1 MGLEF
6 DTPTVDTR
14 AYNSAVE
21 KEKEM
26 VAMCTASHFGDDFLH
41 INKGE
46 PLYVRKEH
54 GALRFEIQMDM
65 RCYWARASCGQY
77 GWVRVD
83 KVGTK
88 KLYHWMMQHEIKEA
102 LDTQAQNEKAQQLIE
117 GMGLGEA
124 LKKLSVSVVQRVT
137 LELFHGANPA
147 TEHSAMAGPAREP
160 SARHIENDTEK
171 HPSLCTGDGSA
182 NSLENASKAHAESSS
197 SIHTS
202 STSEY
207 VEDFVTKSAPL
218 ADLQEDIRTAI
229 VLADFNHNQY
239 YGEDYLVLNCCDRV
253 EVIGE
258 DNFEGW
264 VYGRLRG
271 STVERWL
278 PKSYLQFD

>member
-137 LELFHGANPA
+137 LENSVGEILVEGQSLASFPGRRSSRGAEWLGPRLVGGTCSSNWKGRPRADSFSTAPIQQQNTVRWQDQPGSPLRA
-147 TEHSAMAGPAREP
+147 TSRTIQKNIHRYVLEMVARIRWRTRP
-160 SARHIENDTEK
+160 KRTRRVPRAFTQAALRSMSKISSRNL
-171 HPSLCTGDGSA
+171 HPWPT
-182 NSLENASKAHAESSS
+182 SKR
-197 SIHTS
+197 TS
-202 STSEY
+202 
-207 VEDFVTKSAPL
+207 VP
-218 ADLQEDIRTAI
+218 
-229 VLADFNHNQY
+229 
-239 YGEDYLVLNCCDRV
+239 
-253 EVIGE
+253 
-258 DNFEGW
+258 
-264 VYGRLRG
+264 
-271 STVERWL
+271 
-278 PKSYLQFD
+278 P